1 MQFLSMPLP
10 RARQMLGCAL
20 LFAAAGFAQTPPPK
34 TYDAPPEI
42 VSKLRT
48 RVNDF
53 FQLHTEGSI
62 NYRKAFSMVAED
74 TQDYYFAVQK
84 ASYVSFRILSIKFTN
99 PEFTRASVD
108 LEGMQRLQRVEFAG
122 NIVPLPMTTLW
133 KLEDG
138 EWKWYRDASNNQLT
152 PMGPSELSNIRPGDK
167 VSKEQLEQLRDPKM
181 IEQMGKNILAQTSID
196 KGDVNMPLDKPSSV
210 DIKFHN
216 AQPGQVKLEWEQR
229 FQIDGFKITVDRAE
243 VPANGD
249 AIVKLSYDPPA
260 DRLKT
265 GQQSTQ
271 QIMLMVQPFNQG
283 FPIVV
288 RFQ

>member
-1 MQFLSMPLP
+1 
-10 RARQMLGCAL
+10 MLGLAL
-20 LFAAAGFAQTPPPK
+20 IFAAAGFAQTPPQK

-84 ASYVSFRILSIKFTN
+84 AKYESFRILTIKFTN
-99 PEFTRASVD
+99 PEFTKATVD
-108 LEGMQRLQRVEFAG
+108 LEGMQRIQRVEFPG
-122 NIVPLPMTTLW
+122 TTVPIPMTTLW
-133 KLEDG
+133 KVEEG
-138 EWKWYRDASNNQLT
+138 EWKWYRDPSEDQLT
-152 PMGPSELSNIRPGDK
+152 PMGHSDLSTIHPGDK
-167 VSKEQLEQLRDPKM
+167 ISKEQLEQLRDPKM
-181 IEQMGKNILAQTSID
+181 IEQMGKKLLGQSTID
-196 KGDVNMPLDKPSSV
+196 KGEVSMPLDKPSSV

-229 FQIDGFKITVDRAE
+229 FQIEGFKVTADNAD
-243 VPANGD
+243 VPPRGD
-249 AIVKLSYDPPA
+249 ATLKLSYDPPA
-260 DRLKT
+260 DRLTT
-265 GQQSTQ
+265 GQLSTQ
-271 QIMLMVQPFNQG
+271 LIMLFVQPLNET

-288 RFQ
+288 RFK